1 MIAYLSGAME
11 FAEDEGAVWRK
22 ELNAWLKSELG
33 HSSID
38 PVIESAKIV
47 EKNNAHDY
55 REWKTKNPEKYAD
68 FIRLCVL
75 NDIDIVVNRADYL
88 ICLWDQ
94 NVIKGAGTHAEIT
107 LAFKE
112 NKPVYLVNRLSPS
125 DLSGWIMA
133 CSSEVFSSFSELK
146 EFLNSKYKDDW
157 S

>member
-1 MIAYLSGAME
+1 ME
-11 FAEDEGAVWRK
+11 FAENEGAEWRK
-22 ELNAWLKSELG
+22 NLTTWLESELG
-33 HSSID
+33 HTSID
-38 PVIESAKIV
+38 PVVESAKIV
-47 EKNNAHDY
+47 AENNAYDY
-55 REWKTKNPEKYAD
+55 RDWKTNKPEKYAD

>member
-1 MIAYLSGAME
+1 MRVQWLEKRIK
-11 FAEDEGAVWRK
+11 F
-22 ELNAWLKSELG
+22 WLKSELG

-38 PVIESAKIV
+38 PVIESAKIG

-55 REWKTKNPEKYAD
+55 REWKIKNPEKYAD

-107 LAFKE
+107 HT
-112 NKPVYLVNRLSPS
+112 
-125 DLSGWIMA
+125 W
-133 CSSEVFSSFSELK
+133 
-146 EFLNSKYKDDW
+146 
-157 S
+157 